1 MFKIGLIDD
10 LLDDQ
15 DMPAGRKAD
24 LMRRR
29 RHLYDEVY
37 RQMDIERTML
47 MADQI
52 VSERNKLDDIGRR
65 TKRILRDRWLFD
77 IVHYR
82 LPYIAYAFTVMAAV
96 AVALRG

>member
-15 DMPAGRKAD
+15 DMPARRKAD

-29 RHLYDEVY
+29 RHLYDKVY
-37 RQMDIERTML
+37 RQMDIERKML

-52 VSERNKLDDIGRR
+52 VSERNKLDDIDMR
-65 TKRILRDRWLFD
+65 TKRILRYWLLFD
-77 IVHYR
+77 IVYFK
-82 LPYIAYAFTVMAAV
+82 LPYLAPVLAVMAAV
-96 AVALRG
+96 VIAFYG